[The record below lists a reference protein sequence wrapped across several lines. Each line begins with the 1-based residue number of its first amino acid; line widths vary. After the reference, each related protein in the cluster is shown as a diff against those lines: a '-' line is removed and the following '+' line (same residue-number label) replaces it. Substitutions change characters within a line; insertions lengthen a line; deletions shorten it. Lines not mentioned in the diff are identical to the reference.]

1 MLGYPMDINGDEY
14 PVILKSGIRFFLMIS
29 LKDITIYF

>member
-1 MLGYPMDINGDEY
+1 MLSYLTNINGDKY
-14 PVILKSGIRFFLMIS
+14 LVILKIGIRFFLMIS